1 MVTLNASLRSDDV
14 FAALLEGAADE
25 AAGRA
30 GVVLFSNDEIFR
42 AGCALALRGSER
54 LTVAHAAG
62 LATWRTALG
71 AMRLEPRDVVVVEA
85 PGFSGAAEQVVA
97 TVREAW
103 PETALVVIAGQIE
116 PSAMQAIRELASHPG
131 GGVAALTRSSI
142 RSALDLVRAVEDV
155 RGGRVVLDPL
165 MLGQLVDGG
174 AETTG
179 TFGTRLSPRERE
191 VLGLMA
197 QGMTNA
203 EVAAR
208 LCLEVKTVERHINGI
223 YAKLPEY
230 SSQGHPRVNTVVG
243 YLKALCGK
251 QMPAIPAPAGA

>member
-14 FAALLEGAADE
+14 FAALLERAADE
-25 AAGRA
+25 AVGRA
-30 GVVLFSNDEIFR
+30 GVVLFSDDEIFR

-62 LATWRTALG
+62 LATWRTVMG

-85 PGFSGAAEQVVA
+85 PSFSGPAAELVA

-103 PETALVVIAGQIE
+103 PEAALVVIAGQIE
-116 PSAMQAIRELASHPG
+116 PSAMRAIRELAPHPG
-131 GGVAALTRSSI
+131 GGVAALTRATI
-142 RSALDLVRAVEDV
+142 RSAIDLVRTVEDV
-155 RGGRVVLDPL
+155 RGGRVVLAPL

-174 AETTG
+174 AEPQG

-197 QGMTNA
+197 CGLTNGGTA
-203 EVAAR
+203 TR
-208 LCLEVKTVERHINGI
+208 LCLELKTVERHINGI
-223 YAKLPEY
+223 YTKLPEHTGE
-230 SSQGHPRVNTVVG
+230 GHPRVSVVVA
-243 YLKALCGK
+243 YLMTQA
-251 QMPAIPAPAGA
+251 QAA